1 MAIRTYDILL
11 DSYNSTMPEPIVG
24 RQGDKNGAVTLH
36 VTITDRGT
44 AVDLTGQTVN
54 LMAETAKGTAVVADN
69 NGVTVTNATD
79 GKFDYAIPN
88 ALWSESGKITR
99 AYFSLNDANGQQ
111 TTYDLIFIVK
121 KAVDISQKHADDY
134 ISIIDGT
141 LRSLKEKIDAMNTD
155 VQTVLNAYNQGDF
168 YNKSETDDKIDVAVD
183 DFYNKKYIDAK
194 PFMQYKDTAGTLTTA
209 ATNNGTT
216 IHPRTEWLGLT
227 DMPAKTD
234 FGVEG
239 ETKYVAHRGN
249 NRVFPENSLPAF
261 RTVTRHWG
269 IETDTSVTKDGYWVI
284 MHDDTVDRMTNGSGA
299 IKDLTLAQIQSLK
312 IDNGSNISSL
322 SDSDLVVPTVEQY
335 FSICRSNG
343 RGAFLEIKTAD
354 YTSQNYDDL
363 ATLIYRFGM
372 DTSITLISFSLGALQ
387 EMKKRIPYVNVS
399 FIVRTYSDDDAN
411 KASQLGV
418 NSGIDVGNYS
428 TITAD
433 NVSYAH
439 AKGLKVG
446 VWTPSDDSNRD
457 KFNSLAIDY
466 VTTNSLSG
474 NLRYSTLSTYDS
486 DGGWVAGDFSS
497 EENHVEEIQPGKIFI
512 LLNVTSGNTESETR
526 ICKLPDWA
534 VPMQHSIWC
543 PATARTSDGVQAA
556 TVNVRGKGTKTGN
569 EGYVVTGLGVLPKWT
584 YMSTV
589 YSTFG
594 F

>member
-11 DSYNSTMPEPIVG
+11 DSYNSTIPEPIVG

-36 VTITDRGT
+36 VTITDRGS
-44 AVDLTGQTVN
+44 AVDLTGQTIN
-54 LMAETAKGTAVVADN
+54 LMAETAKGTAIVADN
-69 NGVTVTNATD
+69 DGVTVTNAAN

-88 ALWSESGKITR
+88 ALWSESGKIKR
-99 AYFSLNDANGQQ
+99 AYFSLNDADGQQ
-111 TTYDLIFIVK
+111 TTYNLIFIVK
-121 KAVDISQKHADDY
+121 KAVDISQGKADDY
-134 ISIIDGT
+134 ITIIDGT
-141 LRSLKEKIDAMNTD
+141 LRSLQQKIDAMNTD
-155 VQTVLNAYNQGDF
+155 LKTIIDAYNSNDF
-168 YNKSETDDKIDVAVD
+168 YSRND
-183 DFYNKKYIDAK
+183 IDAK
-194 PFMQYKDTAGTLTTA
+194 PFMQYKDTEGTLTTA
-209 ATNNGTT
+209 AINDGTT

-234 FGVEG
+234 FGVGG
-239 ETKYVAHRGN
+239 EIKYVAHRGN
-249 NRVFPENSLPAF
+249 HAAFPENSLPAF

-284 MHDDTVDRMTNGSGA
+284 MHDNTVDRMTNGTGA
-299 IKDLTLAQIQSLK
+299 VKDLTLVQIQSFR

-343 RGAFLEIKTAD
+343 RGAFLEIKSAD

-363 ATLIYRFGM
+363 ATLIYKFGM

-387 EMKKRIPYVNVS
+387 EMKKRIPYLNVS
-399 FIVRTYSDDDAN
+399 FIVKKYSNDDAI

-439 AKGLKVG
+439 TKGLKVG
-446 VWTPSDDSNRD
+446 VWTPPDDSNRD

-486 DGGWVAGDFSS
+486 DGGWEAGDFAT

-512 LLNVTSGNTESETR
+512 MINVTSGKTKSNTR

-534 VPMQHSIWC
+534 VPMLHSIWC
-543 PATARTSDGVQAA
+543 PAMARASNGAQAA
-556 TVNVRGKGTKTGN
+556 TVNIRGKNSGTGDA
-569 EGYVVTGLGVLPKWT
+569 GYVVTGLSTTARWT
-584 YMSTV
+584 YMSAV

-594 F
+594 FEL

>member
-11 DSYNSTMPEPIVG
+11 DSYNSTIPEPIVG

-44 AVDLTGQTVN
+44 AVDLTGQTIN
-54 LMAETAKGTAVVADN
+54 LMAETAKGTAIVADN
-69 NGVTVTNATD
+69 DGVTVTNTTG

-88 ALWSESGKITR
+88 ALWSEAGKITK
-99 AYFSLNDANGQQ
+99 AYFSLNDDNGQQ

-121 KAVDISQKHADDY
+121 KAIDVSQKTADDY
-134 ISIIDGT
+134 ITIIDGT
-141 LRSLKEKIDAMNTD
+141 IRSLKEKINAMNTD
-155 VQTVLNAYNQGDF
+155 VQTIIDAYNSNAF
-168 YNKSETDDKIDVAVD
+168 YSRND
-183 DFYNKKYIDAK
+183 IDAK
-194 PFMQYKDTAGTLTTA
+194 PFMQYKDTEGTLTTA
-209 ATNNGTT
+209 AINDGTT

-227 DMPAKTD
+227 DMPTKTD

-249 NRVFPENSLPAF
+249 NAVFPENSLPAF

-284 MHDDTVDRMTNGSGA
+284 MHDDTVDRMTNGTGA
-299 IKDLTLAQIQSLK
+299 IRDLTLAQIQSLR

-343 RGAFLEIKTAD
+343 RGAFLEIKAAD

-363 ATLIYRFGM
+363 ATLIYKFGM

-399 FIVRTYSDDDAN
+399 LIVSTYSDAN
-411 KASQLGV
+411 AITASQLGI

-428 TITAD
+428 TITSE

-439 AKGLKVG
+439 AMGLKVG
-446 VWTPSDDSNRD
+446 VWTTSDDSNRD

-486 DGGWVAGDFSS
+486 DGEWVAGNFST

-512 LLNVTSGNTESETR
+512 LLNVTSGNTESNTR

-534 VPMQHSIWC
+534 VPMMHSIWC
-543 PATARTSDGVQAA
+543 PATARTSTGVQAA
-556 TVNVRGKGTKTGN
+556 TVNIRSRIDADN
-569 EGYVVTGLGVLPKWT
+569 AGYLVTGLSTTAQWT
-584 YMSTV
+584 HMSAV
-589 YSTFG
+589 YSVF
-594 F
+594 

>member
-54 LMAETAKGTAVVADN
+54 LIAETANGTAVVADN
-69 NGVTVTNATD
+69 DGVTLTD
-79 GKFDYAIPN
+79 AVNGKFDYAIPN
-88 ALWSESGKITR
+88 ALWSEAGKITK
-99 AYFSLNDANGQQ
+99 AYFSLNDTDGQE

-121 KAVDISQKHADDY
+121 KAIDISQNKADDY
-134 ISIIDGT
+134 ITVIDGT
-141 LRSLKEKIDAMNTD
+141 IRDLQSKVDAMNTD
-155 VQTVLNAYNQGDF
+155 VQTILNAYNQGDF
-168 YNKSETDDKIDVAVD
+168 YSRDDIDT
-183 DFYNKKYIDAK
+183 K
-194 PFMQYKDTAGTLTTA
+194 PYMQYKDTEGTLTTA
-209 ATNNGTT
+209 ATNTGTT
-216 IHPRTEWLGLT
+216 VHPRTEWLGLT
-227 DMPAKTD
+227 DMPTKTD

-239 ETKYVAHRGN
+239 ETRYVAHRGN
-249 NRVFPENSLPAF
+249 NAVFPENSLPAF

-269 IETDTSVTKDGYWVI
+269 IETDTSVTSDGYWVI
-284 MHDDTVDRMTNGSGA
+284 MHDDTVDRTTNGTGA
-299 IKDLTLAQIQSLK
+299 VKDLTLAEIQALR
-312 IDNGSNISSL
+312 IDTGGGISSL

-335 FSICRSNG
+335 FSICRSTG

-363 ATLIYRFGM
+363 ATLIYKFGM
-372 DTSITLISFSLGALQ
+372 DTSVTLISFSLSALQ

-399 FIVRTYSDDDAN
+399 FIVRTYSDDDAIT
-411 KASQLGV
+411 ASQLGI

-428 TITAD
+428 TITAE

-474 NLRYSTLSTYDS
+474 NLRYSSLSTET
-486 DGGWVAGDFSS
+486 DGGWLANSVST
-497 EENHVEEIQPGKIFI
+497 EENHVEEIHPGKILI
-512 LLNVTSGNTESETR
+512 ILNVTSGDTASNTT
-526 ICKLPDWA
+526 ICRLPDWA
-534 VPMQHSIWC
+534 VPMIHSIWC
-543 PATARTSDGVQAA
+543 PATARTSTGAQAA
-556 TVNVRGKGTKTGN
+556 TVNIRSRIDTDHSG
-569 EGYVVTGLGVLPKWT
+569 EVVTGLGTLSRWT
-584 YMSTV
+584 YMSAI
-589 YSTFG
+589 YSVF
-594 F
+594 